1 MSSQNEEQ
9 QIENCTLRHDTST
22 EQYNRCRGIFIEKPT
37 NADTLPGRRLL
48 GCEVCLDVL
57 DLPAAD
63 PECLGEDVGGHG
75 RRGPEERHGDGL
87 RALELAVEGGD
98 DGGGAVP
105 PVLLEVDE
113 AAGEDEDV
121 PRGDGLA
128 EEPVGG
134 GEEADLER
142 ALEDEDDLGGA
153 RVRVRRVLAAR
164 RVVDARHGDAQRV
177 HPRELVHVGRRHRGA
192 RRVVGVA
199 RAPQPVEEEVVRRDV
214 RLAREPVQLD
224 RCTHT
229 WRPAWVSR
237 EHSNK
242 NHQFQDEVAQ
252 ETLTGSVVSHA
263 DVLEHVRVAGEREGD
278 GAGRGDDVEV
288 DPRHDRPVSASLVCT
303 LASALGNAADEMDRS
318 H

>member
-224 RCTHT
+224 RCTHGG
-229 WRPAWVSR
+229 RHGSAGA
-237 EHSNK
+237 
-242 NHQFQDEVAQ
+242 AQ
-252 ETLTGSVVSHA
+252 QVGQQ
-263 DVLEHVRVAGEREGD
+263 
-278 GAGRGDDVEV
+278 
-288 DPRHDRPVSASLVCT
+288 RPVP
-303 LASALGNAADEMDRS
+303 G
-318 H
+318 